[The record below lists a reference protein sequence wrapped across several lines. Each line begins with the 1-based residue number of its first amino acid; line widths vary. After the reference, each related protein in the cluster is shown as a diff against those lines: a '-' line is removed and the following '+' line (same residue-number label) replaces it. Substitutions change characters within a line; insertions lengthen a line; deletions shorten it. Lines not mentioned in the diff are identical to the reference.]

1 MFFFFPFFLLVP
13 ASFLGST
20 PFLHLMLS
28 SRSFWG
34 LGGGGEGLVR
44 KVLAVQVGS
53 PEFRFPE
60 PKRKLLSAT
69 LPVIPALRTR
79 VDKGF
84 PGQACWLVSQMSWL
98 QFR

>member
-1 MFFFFPFFLLVP
+1 MP

-20 PFLHLMLS
+20 PFLRLLLS

-34 LGGGGEGLVR
+34 LGGGEGLVC

-60 PKRKLLSAT
+60 PKRKLLSVT
-69 LPVIPALRTR
+69 LPVIPALKTR
-79 VDKGF
+79 D
-84 PGQACWLVSQMSWL
+84 SQGKL
-98 QFR
+98 AG